1 VTDPV
6 ESDKVLAPARVLER
20 ALELTR
26 AELELVLVRGQATLI
41 RVGTLLAVTLGA
53 AAGAQIA
60 LMLMVLYP
68 VLSSLHPGPALI
80 VATLPVLVVAILLV
94 VYAIRGWQRLL
105 RGTAESTPPP
115 TRTEPRR
122 TEPLRTVDTLTGG
135 KS

>member
-1 VTDPV
+1 MLSAVARWVTDSV

-26 AELELVLVRGQATLI
+26 AELELVLVRGQGTLI

-68 VLSSLHPGPALI
+68 VLSSLHPGPLL
-80 VATLPVLVVAILLV
+80 VVLTLPVLVLAIALV

-105 RGTAESTPPP
+105 
-115 TRTEPRR
+115 
-122 TEPLRTVDTLTGG
+122 EPLTEG